1 MEEIDNQASEGQLNM
16 YEGGG
21 KNKNRG
27 REPAA
32 SERHLGNQQNRFA
45 RDDSD

>member
-1 MEEIDNQASEGQLNM
+1 MEEVDDRPSDGQLHM
-16 YEGGG
+16 YEGG

-27 REPAA
+27 REQAA
-32 SERHLGNQQNRFA
+32 SEKNAGNQSNRFA

>member
-1 MEEIDNQASEGQLNM
+1 MDEVDHQASGEQLHM

-27 REPAA
+27 AA
-32 SERHLGNQQNRFA
+32 SERNGGNFNQFA